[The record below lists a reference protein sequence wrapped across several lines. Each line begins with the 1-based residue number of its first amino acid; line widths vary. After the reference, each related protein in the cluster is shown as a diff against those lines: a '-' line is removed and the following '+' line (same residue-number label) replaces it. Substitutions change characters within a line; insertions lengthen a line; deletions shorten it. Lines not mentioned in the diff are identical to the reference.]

1 MRAIYLKHHLD
12 KIRPFIT
19 PAVAKMVQDKATAAQ
34 AKVSNELPPE
44 PVQEQ
49 PSQVTGTLRWVGQGM
64 GLGQPSQATGAL
76 RGGGQP
82 SWRKLCGAAE

>member
-1 MRAIYLKHHLD
+1 MAKILKSPLDSFASHVDAMQAVRAIYLKHHLD

-49 PSQVTGTLRWVGQGM
+49 PSQVTGTLRWVGQ
-64 GLGQPSQATGAL
+64 PS
-76 RGGGQP
+76 
-82 SWRKLCGAAE
+82 

>member
-49 PSQVTGTLRWVGQGM
+49 PSQVTGTLRWVVQGM
-64 GLGQPSQATGAL
+64 VMMQVQASML
-76 RGGGQP
+76 
-82 SWRKLCGAAE
+82 